1 MRLLAWLLR
10 AALFLVALAFA
21 LSNTRVT
28 EMRFIGFDAAWSAPL
43 VVFLLIFFVVGLV
56 VGLAAVMPTWYR
68 QRREIGRLRRL
79 AETGGRAPPVD
90 SPPSPDALAPE
101 AAVRT
106 TARSPR

>member
-43 VVFLLIFFVVGLV
+43 VVFLLLFFVAGLV
-56 VGLAAVMPTWYR
+56 VGLAAVIPTWFR

-79 AETGGRAPPVD
+79 AEASARGAPVE
-90 SPPSPDALAPE
+90 SPPSADVPAPD

-106 TARSPR
+106 TVRPPR